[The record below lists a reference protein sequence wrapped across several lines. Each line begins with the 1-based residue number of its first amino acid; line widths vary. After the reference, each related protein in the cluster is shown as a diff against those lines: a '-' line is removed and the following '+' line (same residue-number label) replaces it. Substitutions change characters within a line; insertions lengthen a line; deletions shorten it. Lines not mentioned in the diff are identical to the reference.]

1 LAATLPAGSFQDKSP
16 HGANRLLP
24 VGPKAAPRFA
34 LGRQAFSVV
43 AHSAAPGSR
52 WLLLVGIIVSLVIGA
67 MPAIREFGLGFLV
80 HRMGPGAEKF
90 GGLVMIYGTLMTS
103 FIALLIAVPV
113 SFGIAVFLTELS
125 PNWLKRPLGTAIEL
139 LAAVPS
145 IVYGMW
151 GLLVF
156 GPILATYVQQP
167 LQACLRRCALLGPW
181 CPGRPVG
188 IGILS
193 AGIILAI
200 MVIPFIASVMRDVFE
215 VTPPMLK
222 ESAYGL
228 GATTWEVVS
237 KVVLPYTKTGVVGG
251 IMLGLGRALG
261 ETMAVTFVIGNFNQL
276 DSLSL
281 FEAANSITSALA
293 NEFAEAGE
301 GLHQASLIYLGLV
314 LFFITFVVLAL
325 SKLLLRSCA
334 RGEGAPH
341 MSTTGSLP
349 GVWRAAGRTVQ
360 AHEPASR

>member
-1 LAATLPAGSFQDKSP
+1 MSSTLPASP
-16 HGANRLLP
+16 AAFEFPEKANGRAMSTPPPANPVKRSPLPDRIFGWVALAAALLT
-24 VGPKAAPRFA
+24 
-34 LGRQAFSVV
+34 LG
-43 AHSAAPGSR
+43 
-52 WLLLVGIIVSLVIGA
+52 LLIAILASLVVGA
-67 MPAIREFGLGFLV
+67 WPAISKYGLGFLTSSV
-80 HRMGPGAEKF
+80 WDPVKNEY
-90 GGLVMIYGTLMTS
+90 GGLVMIYGTLATS

-113 SFGIAVFLTELS
+113 SFGIALFLTELS
-125 PNWLKRPLGTAIEL
+125 PAWLKRPLGTAIEL

-167 LQACLRRCALLGPW
+167 LQAMFSDVPYLGALFSGP
-181 CPGRPVG
+181 PVG

-200 MVIPFIASVMRDVFE
+200 MIIPFIASVMRDVFE
-215 VTPPMLK
+215 VTPVLLK

-228 GATTWEVVS
+228 GSTTWEVVS
-237 KVVLPYTKTGVVGG
+237 KVVLPYTKSGVMGG

-281 FEAANSITSALA
+281 FQAANSITSALA

-314 LFFITFVVLAL
+314 LFFITFVVLSL
-325 SKLLLRSCA
+325 SKLLLSQLQKN
-334 RGEGAPH
+334 EGAK
-341 MSTTGSLP
+341 T
-349 GVWRAAGRTVQ
+349 
-360 AHEPASR
+360 

>member
-1 LAATLPAGSFQDKSP
+1 MTRTSPFLDKLFGLVARGAALLTLCILLAILA
-16 HGANRLLP
+16 
-24 VGPKAAPRFA
+24 
-34 LGRQAFSVV
+34 
-43 AHSAAPGSR
+43 
-52 WLLLVGIIVSLVIGA
+52 SLTVNA
-67 MPAIREFGLGFLV
+67 WPAIEKYGLGFLTSPV
-80 HRMGPGAEKF
+80 WDPVQEEF

-103 FIALLIAVPV
+103 FIALVIAVPV

-125 PNWLKRPLGTAIEL
+125 PAWLRRPLGTAIEL
-139 LAAVPS
+139 LAAIPY

-167 LQACLRRCALLGPW
+167 LQALFKGVPYLSALVSGP
-181 CPGRPVG
+181 PVG

-200 MVIPFIASVMRDVFE
+200 MIIPFIAAVMRDVFE
-215 VTPPMLK
+215 VTPTLLK

-237 KVVLPYTKTGVVGG
+237 TVVLPYTKAGVIGG
-251 IMLGLGRALG
+251 IMLGLGRAIG

-281 FEAANSITSALA
+281 FQAANSITSALA

-301 GLHQASLIYLGLV
+301 GLHQAALMYLGLV
-314 LFFITFVVLAL
+314 LFFITFVILSL
-325 SKLLLRSCA
+325 SKLLLA
-334 RGEGAPH
+334 QLKKKEGGK
-341 MSTTGSLP
+341 S
-349 GVWRAAGRTVQ
+349 
-360 AHEPASR
+360 

>member
-1 LAATLPAGSFQDKSP
+1 MAAILPTELDDGPASSSRNHQRRPMTNPPSRRVIAPWADSVFAFAARAAAILTLS
-16 HGANRLLP
+16 
-24 VGPKAAPRFA
+24 
-34 LGRQAFSVV
+34 
-43 AHSAAPGSR
+43 
-52 WLLLVGIIVSLVIGA
+52 LLLGIIGSLVVGA
-67 MPAIREFGLGFLV
+67 WPAIEKYGLGFLTSTAWDPV
-80 HRMGPGAEKF
+80 QNEY

-125 PNWLKRPLGTAIEL
+125 PAWLKRPLGIAIEL

-156 GPILATYVQQP
+156 GPILAEYVQQP
-167 LQACLRRCALLGPW
+167 LQAATNGIPYLGAFFSGP
-181 CPGRPVG
+181 PVG

-200 MVIPFIASVMRDVFE
+200 MIIPFIASVMRDVFE
-215 VTPPMLK
+215 VTPPLLK

-228 GATTWEVVS
+228 GSTTWEVVS

-261 ETMAVTFVIGNFNQL
+261 ETMAVTFVIGNMNQL
-276 DSLSL
+276 NSLSV

-301 GLHQASLIYLGLV
+301 GLHQASLIYLGLI
-314 LFFITFVVLAL
+314 LFFITFVVLAF
-325 SKLLLRSCA
+325 SKVLLAQLKKS
-334 RGEGAPH
+334 EGAR
-341 MSTTGSLP
+341 S
-349 GVWRAAGRTVQ
+349 
-360 AHEPASR
+360 

>member
-1 LAATLPAGSFQDKSP
+1 MTNPPPVRPLKRSPLPDQIFGWA
-16 HGANRLLP
+16 
-24 VGPKAAPRFA
+24 A
-34 LGRQAFSVV
+34 LG
-43 AHSAAPGSR
+43 AALITLA
-52 WLLLVGIIVSLVIGA
+52 LLFAILVSLVIGA
-67 MPAIREFGLGFLV
+67 WPAISKYGLSFLTSSV
-80 HRMGPGAEKF
+80 WDPVQDEY
-90 GGLVMIYGTLMTS
+90 GGLVMIYGTLATS

-113 SFGIAVFLTELS
+113 SFGIALFLTELS
-125 PNWLKRPLGTAIEL
+125 PAWLKRPLGTAIEL

-167 LQACLRRCALLGPW
+167 LQNAFSDVPYLGALFSGP
-181 CPGRPVG
+181 PVG

-200 MVIPFIASVMRDVFE
+200 MIIPFIASVMRDVFE
-215 VTPPMLK
+215 VTPVLLK

-237 KVVLPYTKTGVVGG
+237 KVVLPYTKAGVMGG

-281 FEAANSITSALA
+281 FQAANSITSALA

-314 LFFITFVVLAL
+314 LFFITFVVLSL
-325 SKLLLRSCA
+325 SKLLLSQLQKN
-334 RGEGAPH
+334 EG
-341 MSTTGSLP
+341 TKT
-349 GVWRAAGRTVQ
+349 
-360 AHEPASR
+360 

>member
-1 LAATLPAGSFQDKSP
+1 MADRVFSWLAK
-16 HGANRLLP
+16 
-24 VGPKAAPRFA
+24 
-34 LGRQAFSVV
+34 
-43 AHSAAPGSR
+43 SAAIVTLA
-52 WLLLVGIIVSLVIGA
+52 LLAGILVSLIMGA
-67 MPAIREFGLGFLV
+67 WPAISKYGLSFLTSTTWDPV
-80 HRMGPGAEKF
+80 KEEY
-90 GGLVMIYGTLMTS
+90 GGLVMIYGTLATS
-103 FIALLIAVPV
+103 IIALAIAVPV
-113 SFGIAVFLTELS
+113 SFGIALFLTELS
-125 PNWLKRPLGTAIEL
+125 PAWLKRPLGTAIEL

-167 LQACLRRCALLGPW
+167 LQSLFGGVPYLGTLFSGP
-181 CPGRPVG
+181 PVG

-200 MVIPFIASVMRDVFE
+200 MIIPFIASVMRDVFE
-215 VTPPMLK
+215 VTPVLLK

-237 KVVLPYTKTGVVGG
+237 KVVLPYTKAGVMGG

-281 FEAANSITSALA
+281 FQAANSITSALA

-314 LFFITFVVLAL
+314 LFFITFVVLSL
-325 SKLLLRSCA
+325 SKLLLSRL
-334 RGEGAPH
+334 RKNEGAK
-341 MSTTGSLP
+341 T
-349 GVWRAAGRTVQ
+349 
-360 AHEPASR
+360 

>member
-1 LAATLPAGSFQDKSP
+1 MAATLPASQSLKGTPMD
-16 HGANRLLP
+16 RLDP
-24 VGPKAAPRFA
+24 SGPPPRRRTLLWADALFAIAARAAA
-34 LGRQAFSVV
+34 LLTLA
-43 AHSAAPGSR
+43 
-52 WLLLVGIIVSLVIGA
+52 LLFGIIVSLVIGA
-67 MPAIREFGLGFLV
+67 APAIREYGLSFLWRSEWDPV
-80 HRMGPGAEKF
+80 QNQY
-90 GGLVMIYGTLMTS
+90 GGLIMIYGTLMTS
-103 FIALLIAVPV
+103 AIALLIAVPV
-113 SFGIAVFLTELS
+113 SFGIAIFLTELS

-167 LQACLRRCALLGPW
+167 LQAAFAGVPVLGALVSGP
-181 CPGRPVG
+181 PVG

-215 VTPPMLK
+215 TTPALLK

-228 GATTWEVVS
+228 GSTTWEVVW
-237 KVVLPYTKTGVVGG
+237 KVVLPYTKTGVVGA

-276 DSLSL
+276 NSLSL

-293 NEFAEAGE
+293 NEFAEASE
-301 GLHQASLIYLGLV
+301 GLHQASLIYLGLI
-314 LFFITFVVLAL
+314 LFFITFVVLACSKVLL
-325 SKLLLRSCA
+325 SQLKKN
-334 RGEGAPH
+334 EG
-341 MSTTGSLP
+341 T
-349 GVWRAAGRTVQ
+349 RT
-360 AHEPASR
+360 

>member
-1 LAATLPAGSFQDKSP
+1 MSSTLPANRSAFDPQVKAGGRDMTHPPPSNLVRRSP
-16 HGANRLLP
+16 LADRLFGWAAQGAALLTL
-24 VGPKAAPRFA
+24 ALLFA
-34 LGRQAFSVV
+34 IL
-43 AHSAAPGSR
+43 
-52 WLLLVGIIVSLVIGA
+52 VSLVIGA
-67 MPAIREFGLGFLV
+67 WPAISKYGLGFLTSTTWDPV
-80 HRMGPGAEKF
+80 KNEY
-90 GGLVMIYGTLMTS
+90 GGLVMIYGTLATS

-113 SFGIAVFLTELS
+113 SFGIALFLTELS
-125 PNWLKRPLGTAIEL
+125 PAWLKRPLGTAIEL

-167 LQACLRRCALLGPW
+167 LQSLLKGVPFLGALVSGP
-181 CPGRPVG
+181 PVG

-200 MVIPFIASVMRDVFE
+200 MIIPFIASVMRDVFE
-215 VTPPMLK
+215 VTPVLLK

-228 GATTWEVVS
+228 GSTTWEVVS
-237 KVVLPYTKTGVVGG
+237 KVVLPYTKAGVVGG

-281 FEAANSITSALA
+281 FQAANSITSALA

-301 GLHQASLIYLGLV
+301 GLHQAALIYLGLV
-314 LFFITFVVLAL
+314 LFFITFVVLSL
-325 SKLLLRSCA
+325 SKLLLAQLRK
-334 RGEGAPH
+334 GEG
-341 MSTTGSLP
+341 TKT
-349 GVWRAAGRTVQ
+349 
-360 AHEPASR
+360 

>member
-1 LAATLPAGSFQDKSP
+1 MAATLPADPFPVRHQMETTASGSEPPERRRRAPWGDAVF
-16 HGANRLLP
+16 AI
-24 VGPKAAPRFA
+24 AA
-34 LGRQAFSVV
+34 Q
-43 AHSAAPGSR
+43 SAA
-52 WLLLVGIIVSLVIGA
+52 WLTLALLFGIGASLVVGA
-67 MPAIREFGLGFLV
+67 WPAISEYGLSFLWRSEWDPV
-80 HRMGPGAEKF
+80 EEKF
-90 GGLVMIYGTLMTS
+90 GGLVMIYGTLATS

-125 PNWLKRPLGTAIEL
+125 PGWLRRPLGVAVEL

-167 LQACLRRCALLGPW
+167 AQALFAGVPLLGSLVS
-181 CPGRPVG
+181 GAPVG

-215 VTPPMLK
+215 ITPTLLK

-228 GATTWEVVS
+228 GSTTWEVVW
-237 KVVLPYTKTGVVGG
+237 KVVLPYTKSGVIGG

-276 DSLSL
+276 NSLSL
-281 FEAANSITSALA
+281 FEAANSITSAIA
-293 NEFAEAGE
+293 NEFAEATP
-301 GLHQASLIYLGLV
+301 GLHQASLMYLGLI

-325 SKLLLRSCA
+325 SKLLLAQLQRN
-334 RGEGAPH
+334 EG
-341 MSTTGSLP
+341 
-349 GVWRAAGRTVQ
+349 GRT
-360 AHEPASR
+360 